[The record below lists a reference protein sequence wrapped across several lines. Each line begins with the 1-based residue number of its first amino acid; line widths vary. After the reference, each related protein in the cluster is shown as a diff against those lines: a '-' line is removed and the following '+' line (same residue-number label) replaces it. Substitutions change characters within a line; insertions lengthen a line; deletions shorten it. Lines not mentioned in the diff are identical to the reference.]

1 MPKDLIGHSFVMLVL
16 VATLVDEG
24 LQHLRLLTKFHSA
37 RFKLVDQVRRQRQ
50 WLQFESLVP

>member
-1 MPKDLIGHSFVMLVL
+1 
-16 VATLVDEG
+16 VDEG